1 MSDCHVWGLSGI
13 AAGLVIALAAAWL
26 VRRDRKRYMREVERL
41 AFHDS
46 LTDLP
51 NRLLFLDRAAVAF
64 ANARRASTQ
73 VAVVFL
79 DLDRFKLVNDSLGHS
94 AGDEVLRTVA
104 SRLRESLRE
113 GDTVARFGGD
123 EFTLLMPHLRSAD
136 DTVKVASKLLDV
148 LRKPMEVSG
157 REIVVT
163 ASVGISMYPGDAL
176 DAETLLRQADASM
189 YRAKERGGDNFQLYT
204 RELNAH
210 AFEQLELESRLRRAI
225 IEQEFVLHY
234 QPRVDL
240 VARRVVAFEALL
252 RWVDPELG
260 LMMPRDFIQAAESS
274 GLILPIGD
282 WVFRTACL
290 QAKKWH
296 DEGCPDLF
304 VSVNVSPRQFHR
316 PDLTKTI
323 QAALAAADLP
333 ARYLELEVD
342 EVCVMRNAEA
352 SMRIL
357 RELKEAGLRV
367 LISGF
372 GAGYSSISYLRQ
384 FPIDGLKL
392 DRSFSGSD
400 KRSLATAA
408 LGMAKALNLKVI
420 GEGVETQETAEFLRS
435 LACDDMQGYLVSA
448 PVPPGECNRFMQ
460 FGLN

>member
-1 MSDCHVWGLSGI
+1 MSESHIWGLAGVV
-13 AAGLVIALAAAWL
+13 AGLVVALAAAWL
-26 VRRDRKRYMREVERL
+26 VRRDRKRYLAEMERL
-41 AFHDS
+41 AFHDV

-64 ANARRASTQ
+64 ANARRASTR

-79 DLDRFKLVNDSLGHS
+79 DLDRFKLINDSLGHS
-94 AGDEVLRTVA
+94 AGDDVLRTVA
-104 SRLRESLRE
+104 RRLRENLRE

-123 EFTLLMPHLRSAD
+123 EFTLLMPHLRSD
-136 DTVKVASKLLDV
+136 DDLLKVAAKLLDV
-148 LRKPMEVSG
+148 LRKPMEIAG
-157 REIVVT
+157 REVVVT
-163 ASVGISMYPGDAL
+163 ASVGISMFPTDAL
-176 DAETLLRQADASM
+176 DAETLLRNADASM

-204 RELNAH
+204 RELNAK
-210 AFEQLELESRLRRAI
+210 AFEQLELENRLRRAVV
-225 IEQEFVLHY
+225 EQEFVLHY

-252 RWVDPELG
+252 RWADPDLG
-260 LMMPRDFIQAAESS
+260 LIMPRDFIQTAESS
-274 GLILPIGD
+274 GLILPIGE
-282 WVFRTACL
+282 WVFRAACR
-290 QAKKWH
+290 QARKWH
-296 DEGCPDLF
+296 DEGCEDLF
-304 VSVNVSPRQFHR
+304 VSVNLSPRQFHR
-316 PDLTKTI
+316 HDLTSTI
-323 QAALAAADLP
+323 RAALSEADLP

-342 EVCVMRNAEA
+342 EGCVMTNAEA

-357 RELKEAGLRV
+357 RELKEVGVRV

-392 DRSFSGSD
+392 DRSFSGED

-435 LACDDMQGYLVSA
+435 LSCDDMQGYLVSA
-448 PVPPGECNRFMQ
+448 AVPAVECTRFM
-460 FGLN
+460 NVN